1 MSKGWDFIT
10 PGIPDEFFIRGRVP
24 MTKEEIRVVT
34 LAKARLFSGM
44 TVWDVGSGTGS
55 IAVEAAR
62 LVPGGQVYAV
72 EKSVEGLE
80 LIEKNILHFGLEN
93 ITVIPGE
100 APEALKK
107 LPSPHRVIIG
117 GSGGR
122 FVEIISLLEDKLL
135 PGGRV
140 VLNAVTLET
149 VAVALDRLCRPWR
162 TEIVQLAVAR
172 GEKVG
177 KSHLMRALNP
187 VYIITAWKKEEGDG
201 R

>member
-1 MSKGWDFIT
+1 
-10 PGIPDEFFIRGRVP
+10 

-34 LAKARLFSGM
+34 LAKARLASGM

-62 LVPGGQVYAV
+62 LVPGGRVFAI
-72 EKSVEGLE
+72 ERSSEGLE
-80 LIEKNILHFGLEN
+80 LIQKNLLQFGLQN
-93 ITVIPGE
+93 VLTVPGE
-100 APEALKK
+100 APEALKQ
-107 LPSPHRVIIG
+107 LPAPDRVIIG

-122 FVEIISLLEDKLL
+122 LVEIISLVEDKLL

-149 VAVALDRLCRPWR
+149 VAIALRGLTGPWQ
-162 TEIVQLAVAR
+162 TEIVQLSVAR
-172 GEKVG
+172 GDRTG
-177 KSHLMRALNP
+177 NSHLMRALNP
-187 VYIITAWKKEEGDG
+187 VYIITAWKGEKEDG